1 MFDTFRGLPVHAL
14 VVHAVVVLVP
24 LGAVGVV
31 AIAIVPRWRQ
41 RFGVAVLAILTA
53 GLVAVPVATKSG
65 QQLKDRLNAGGEVA
79 RQIKHHQDMGK
90 LVIYPTI
97 ALWVLAVAL
106 VLLDRRGRSGA
117 PMKVVAVLAVL
128 AAGAAA
134 AQVAITGELGSTAV
148 WSCTIGSS
156 ACKQ

>member
-1 MFDTFRGLPVHAL
+1 MFDTFRGLPVHIL

-24 LGAVGVV
+24 LGALGVV

-53 GLVAVPVATKSG
+53 GLVAVPVATRSG
-65 QQLKDRLNAGGEVA
+65 QHLFDRVNATGTVLK
-79 RQIKHHQDMGK
+79 QIRHHEDLGK

-97 ALWVLAVAL
+97 ALWVLCAAL

-128 AAGAAA
+128 AAGAAT
-134 AQVAITGELGSTAV
+134 AQVAMTGEAGSTAV

-156 ACKQ
+156 ACK